1 MWWVTK
7 ENPMKTRLMMF
18 AAVVSAAMMSPQAK
32 AGDSPTMDE
41 QLHNVISMNCMLTLV
56 DQKLMDGAD
65 PNYKNQDASLGVKVG
80 DNALIAALRRPC
92 HEKVIKRMVTGKV
105 PVNINVMHVKK
116 ANIETPG
123 VDGLTPLVLA
133 VMLDDV
139 SIVKMILEE
148 GADPDKKIVAP
159 NNPATNGKT
168 AIDFATGKHAKKIKK
183 LLKKN

>member
-1 MWWVTK
+1 M
-7 ENPMKTRLMMF
+7 NARLTMLAAGLF
-18 AAVVSAAMMSPQAK
+18 ATMMSHQAN
-32 AGDSPTMDE
+32 ADGPSMDE
-41 QLHNVISMNCMLTLV
+41 QLHRVISNHQCMLSLV

-65 PNYKNQDASLGVKVG
+65 PNYKNQDSSLGVKVG

-92 HEKVIKRMVTGKV
+92 AEKVIKRMVTGKV
-105 PVNINVMHVKK
+105 PININTMNVKK

-139 SIVKMILEE
+139 SIVKMVLEA

-159 NNPATNGKT
+159 SNAQTNGKK

-183 LLKKN
+183 LLEKH

>member
-1 MWWVTK
+1 
-7 ENPMKTRLMMF
+7 MKLRIMML
-18 AAVVSAAMMSPQAK
+18 AAALSATMMSPRVN
-32 AGDSPTMDE
+32 AGDPIPIDE
-41 QLHNVISMNCMLTLV
+41 QLHRVISTECMLSLV
-56 DQKLMDGAD
+56 DQKLIDGAD
-65 PNYKNQDASLGVKVG
+65 PNYKNQDSSLGVKVG

-92 HEKVIKRMVTGKV
+92 AEKVIKRFVTGKV
-105 PVNINVMHVKK
+105 PININTLHVKK

-139 SIVKMILEE
+139 SIVKMILEA

-159 NNPATNGKT
+159 GNAQTNGKK

-183 LLKKN
+183 LLEKN

>member
-1 MWWVTK
+1 
-7 ENPMKTRLMMF
+7 MKVRFLML
-18 AAVVSAAMMSPQAK
+18 AAALSATMMSPRVHA
-32 AGDSPTMDE
+32 DDPPTMDE
-41 QLHNVISMNCMLTLV
+41 QLHRTISNTCMLSLV

-65 PNYKNQDASLGVKVG
+65 PNYKNQDATLGVKVG

-92 HEKVIKRMVTGKV
+92 AEKVIKRMVTGKV

-139 SIVKMILEE
+139 SIVKMILEA
-148 GADPDKKIVAP
+148 GADPDKAIVAP
-159 NNPATNGKT
+159 NNAQTNGKK

-183 LLKKN
+183 LLKKA

>member
-1 MWWVTK
+1 
-7 ENPMKTRLMMF
+7 MKVRLLML
-18 AAVVSAAMMSPQAK
+18 AAAISATMMSPRVD
-32 AGDSPTMDE
+32 AGDPLPMDE
-41 QLHNVISMNCMLTLV
+41 QLHHVISGTCMLSLV

-65 PNYKNQDASLGVKVG
+65 PNYKNKDSSLGVKVG

-92 HEKVIKRMVTGKV
+92 AEKVIKRMVTGKV
-105 PVNINVMHVKK
+105 PVNINTMHVKK

-139 SIVKMILEE
+139 SIVKMILEA
-148 GADPDKKIVAP
+148 GADPDKAIVSPGNAQ
-159 NNPATNGKT
+159 TNGKK
-168 AIDFATGKHAKKIKK
+168 AIDFAKGKHEKKIKK

>member
-1 MWWVTK
+1 
-7 ENPMKTRLMMF
+7 MKVRFLML
-18 AAVVSAAMMSPQAK
+18 AAALSATMMSPQVK
-32 AGDSPTMDE
+32 AGDPLPIDE
-41 QLHNVISMNCMLTLV
+41 QLHRVISSYCMVDLV
-56 DQKLMDGAD
+56 DQKLLDGAD
-65 PNYKNQDASLGVKVG
+65 PNYKNQDSSLGVKVG

-92 HEKVIKRMVTGKV
+92 HEKAIKRMVTGKV
-105 PVNINVMHVKK
+105 PVNINVAHVKK

-139 SIVKMILEE
+139 SIVKMILEA
-148 GADPDKKIVAP
+148 GADPDKKIVSP
-159 NNPATNGKT
+159 NNAQTNGKT

>member
-1 MWWVTK
+1 
-7 ENPMKTRLMMF
+7 MKTRLMMF
-18 AAVVSAAMMSPQAK
+18 AAVVSATLMSHQVK
-32 AGDSPTMDE
+32 ADPPTMDE
-41 QLHNVISMNCMLTLV
+41 QLHNVISNECLLTLV
-56 DQKLMDGAD
+56 DQKLMNGAD
-65 PNYKNQDASLGVKVG
+65 PNYKNQNASLGVKVG

-139 SIVKMILEE
+139 SIVKMILEA

-159 NNPATNGKT
+159 NNAQTNGKT